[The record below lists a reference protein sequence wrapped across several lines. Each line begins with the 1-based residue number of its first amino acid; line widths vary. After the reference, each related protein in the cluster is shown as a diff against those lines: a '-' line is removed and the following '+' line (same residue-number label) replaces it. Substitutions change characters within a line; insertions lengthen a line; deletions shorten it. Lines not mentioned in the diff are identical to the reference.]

1 MTVYGYLIDMA
12 TYEIWLPEDIS
23 YNQMPNSSA
32 HLHRDIDSQRDM
44 TAYSYLLDMATCEIL
59 LPTRY
64 SL

>member
-32 HLHRDIDSQRDM
+32 HLHGDIDSQ
-44 TAYSYLLDMATCEIL
+44 
-59 LPTRY
+59 
-64 SL
+64 